1 MSIHQKA
8 LLVSLQI
15 GNVPQTKK
23 IKPASDRLEIDHHVA
38 PNQAAVIS
46 RLFAKEDV
54 KGLQQAAGAARNR
67 FKELTLPF
75 GRGQGLIPTARYFDF
90 LEEMTKLKNTF
101 ESEKEYILDNI
112 QKVLRNA
119 ADVNGALYDAA
130 NYPSLGDLRDAI
142 YFSIEV
148 NPVPSATAFDEL
160 ANLSKDEIEVL
171 KKEAV
176 LNAQDRTEVAMK
188 DLFGRLLKTLK
199 HTADR
204 LTDEETGERKIF
216 HDTLVTNIQKAV
228 TAAET
233 LNLSEDEN
241 LKQLTEAV
249 KEIIDGLSANDLRK
263 DSELRKETAAKAAE
277 LASRIEDLF

>member
-1 MSIHQKA
+1 M
-8 LLVSLQI
+8 
-15 GNVPQTKK
+15 
-23 IKPASDRLEIDHHVA
+23 
-38 PNQAAVIS
+38 
-46 RLFAKEDV
+46 

-101 ESEKEYILDNI
+101 EGEKDYILDNI

-119 ADVNGALYDAA
+119 ADANGSLYDPN

-148 NPVPSATAFDEL
+148 NPVPASNAFYEL
-160 ANLSKDEIEVL
+160 TNLSPEEIEVL
-171 KKEAV
+171 KNEAV
-176 LNAQDRTEVAMK
+176 LTAQNRTEVAMK
-188 DLFGRLLKTLK
+188 DLFSRLLKTLN
-199 HTADR
+199 HTAER
-204 LTDEETGERKIF
+204 LTDEKTGERKIF
-216 HDTLVTNIQKAV
+216 HDTLVTNIKKAV

-233 LNLSEDEN
+233 LNLTDDAT
-241 LKQLTEAV
+241 LKELTESV
-249 KEIIDGLSANDLRK
+249 KEIVEGLSVHELRK

-277 LASRIEDLF
+277 LAAKIEDLF